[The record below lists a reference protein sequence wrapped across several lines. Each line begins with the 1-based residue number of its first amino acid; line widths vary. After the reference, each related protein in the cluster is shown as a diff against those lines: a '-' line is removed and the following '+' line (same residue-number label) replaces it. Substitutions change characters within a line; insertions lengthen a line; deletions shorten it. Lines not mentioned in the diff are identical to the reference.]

1 MNNTEVNA
9 KAFVELVNS
18 GRMIQSE
25 MFGTWFSS
33 TDKQN
38 GKQLIED
45 LRVRHDR
52 AKKHLDLMQQYLD
65 VLKAE
70 DIDAVI
76 NDQKIAQL
84 FAGIKD
90 PERRQKLM
98 QAYKDA
104 TVES

>member
-9 KAFVELVNS
+9 KTFVELVNS

-33 TDKQN
+33 TDKQS
-38 GKQLIED
+38 GKQLLED
-45 LRVRHDR
+45 LQVRYDR
-52 AKKHLDLMQQYLD
+52 AKKHLDLMQKYIN

-76 NDQKIAQL
+76 NDQKIAKL

-90 PERRQKLM
+90 PEKREKLV

-104 TVES
+104 ADKN